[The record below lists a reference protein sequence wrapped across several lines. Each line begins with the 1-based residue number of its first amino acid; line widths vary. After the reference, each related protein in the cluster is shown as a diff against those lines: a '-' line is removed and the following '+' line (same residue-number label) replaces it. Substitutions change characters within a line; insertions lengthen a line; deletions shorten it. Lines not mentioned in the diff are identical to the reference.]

1 MKTGLKKSDKT
12 TDIYFDEQSPVITI
26 ATHNT
31 GLKNRLTVYARSYPQ
46 CCEQVDDDG
55 WGCLTFE
62 IEKGRFCFRLTAP
75 YSDDR
80 REAASSRAKKN
91 SRIIRKIPRVE

>member
-12 TDIYFDEQSPVITI
+12 TDIFFDEQSSVITV

-31 GLKNRLTVYARSYPQ
+31 SLKNRLTAYAGSYPEY
-46 CCEQVDDDG
+46 CKQVDDDG

-75 YSDDR
+75 YSEER
-80 REAASSRAKKN
+80 REAASNHAKMN
-91 SRIIRKIPRVE
+91 SCIIRKIPRVK